1 MSNPHADFE
10 SVANLSSGRAPAD
23 WDTSASPSE
32 PMRARRTPAAAGALL
47 LRTAECLTAL
57 LQAPTVQAGLN
68 ESRYNVLDALRRNPL
83 GTSSQTELA
92 TFLLQSESNLSTLLD
107 RMKNDRLISRARSD
121 SDRRVTRIGLSTVGR
136 DALGRADRAR
146 QRAAAPL
153 LQVLDEGLAAA
164 LVEALELLR
173 RKLEDALGVA
183 GRMQTTIEDAGAAR
197 PSHAD
202 ASSDSKKPHVNP
214 PRRREGALN
223 LDGPKR

>member
-1 MSNPHADFE
+1 MSNPHADFQ
-10 SVANLSSGRAPAD
+10 SVANSSSGRAPAD
-23 WDTSASPSE
+23 WETSDSQPEPVRACRMPS
-32 PMRARRTPAAAGALL
+32 AAGALL

-92 TFLLQSESNLSTLLD
+92 TYLLQSESNLSTLLD
-107 RMKNDRLISRARSD
+107 RMKNDGLISRARSD

-146 QRAAAPL
+146 QCAAAPL

-173 RKLEDALGVA
+173 RRLEDALGVA
-183 GRMQTTIEDAGAAR
+183 GRMQTTSENAGAAR
-197 PSHAD
+197 LSHVE
-202 ASSDSKKPHVNP
+202 ASSDSEKRHVNP
-214 PRRREGALN
+214 PRCREGALN
-223 LDGPKR
+223 LGGPKR